1 MNLKGPQKL
10 FNQLRS
16 LEPGK
21 TKKEKKQMDNEVK
34 PTWKLAWGL
43 WWRMFLISLGISVI
57 IGAILF
63 AVGVTFMWDLMP
75 WCVP

>member
-1 MNLKGPQKL
+1 
-10 FNQLRS
+10 
-16 LEPGK
+16 
-21 TKKEKKQMDNEVK
+21 MDNEVK